1 MKLACC
7 LVVALVVPAGAD
19 EVLLRNGG
27 RLVGQVVHRTSNAIV
42 FAVED
47 GQVTLPLAHVES
59 LTSGPTPLGLYKERA
74 ARLEANDA
82 TGWLELAQWAD
93 GERLDRPSRHA
104 YEQVLRADPGNVAA
118 NQALGHVSVDGRWL
132 TADEAY
138 EARGYVRFQNRWV
151 RPEERDAALRERVLE
166 DARESAREAR
176 LAAEAEVKR
185 AQAEAREAE
194 ARAREAELRAKKAE
208 EESARRRP
216 DCRRSVHQSPRLLY
230 GIPRE
235 GVIYS
240 FCEIGGQRFLCEGA
254 PERRF
259 HRACGGT
266 HVVGSCPL
274 SSDGGAYAHA
284 ARDESL
290 EGGRPGG
297 PGPY

>member
-216 DCRRSVHQSPRLLY
+216 DCRRSWHQAPPLS
-230 GIPRE
+230 GFPRE

-240 FCEIGGQRFLCEGA
+240 FCEAGGQRYLCERA
-254 PERRF
+254 PERY
-259 HRACGGT
+259 HRACGRT
-266 HVVGSCPL
+266 HTVGRC
-274 SSDGGAYAHA
+274 AQ
-284 ARDESL
+284 EL
-290 EGGRPGG
+290 EGGAHIAEGAPGREMR
-297 PGPY
+297 